1 MLIDTPAI
9 LSFTLFFAMKVKTLK
24 NKKFV
29 AELEEQAAQ
38 SSKSLDQMVT
48 AYIKKTIFDCN
59 ITHIAQEEMTPEGPA
74 VIICNTWK
82 LVRSKESGLVQI
94 WLKNW
99 KRGVFELQE
108 YAFEQ
113 SHPSTRR
120 HDSSDNYTV
129 VFKTKNYAKLKALK
143 AILALHKVY
152 FLKRHSVIEL
162 VHEALCYLHHTIKGE
177 RIDRHRSSHLLIYFS
192 KKMSKIPFSGI
203 KALVK
208 ILYSTDV
215 FNRDSLR
222 LLRRID
228 IGDHSLSSFADYLY
242 VEQCKDML
250 LKHEKENAIILPFLR
265 KMPRQKWICD
275 DALSKANCAKYV
287 CPPEYYKWIKSLKHI
302 TVVDVC
308 IDYSSPSGSIVLQ
321 VLKKAIPIGGFS
333 KLKANT
339 QKSIVRL
346 IIWIWRNLREISA
359 TECKNIENLVRSLY
373 EDFSSK
379 RPSINKRDM
388 SRVMQELVD
397 FYTGARRWDRY
408 PTNTRG
414 MSLKRWLELSD
425 LWHQLFVARIN
436 NWGSV
441 VVDKT
446 QPLFT
451 HNNPNYNSV
460 EIDGYTFSV
469 IDNAGRLREEGRTM
483 QHCVFAYLDRCVQGD
498 YIVYSVSNN
507 LGELSTLGIMVVRSE
522 SETIF
527 KIQQHYGPRNSQIE
541 QERASASVKLVKM
554 LNGNAAI

>member
-1 MLIDTPAI
+1 
-9 LSFTLFFAMKVKTLK
+9 MKVKTLK

-29 AELEEQAAQ
+29 AELEEQAKQ
-38 SSKSLDQMVT
+38 SGKSLDQMVT
-48 AYIKKTIFDCN
+48 AYIKKMVFDCN
-59 ITHIAQEEMTPEGPA
+59 ITHIAQEEMTPDGPA

-94 WLKNW
+94 WLKDW
-99 KRGVFELQE
+99 KKGVFELQE
-108 YAFEQ
+108 YTFEQ
-113 SHPSTRR
+113 NQPSARR
-120 HDSSDNYTV
+120 DDSRNDYV
-129 VFKTKNYAKLKALK
+129 AVFKTKNCAKLKALK
-143 AILALHKVY
+143 AILALRKVY
-152 FLKRHSVIEL
+152 FLKGHPVFEL
-162 VHEALCYLHHTIKGE
+162 VREAFCYLHHTIKGE
-177 RIDRHRSSHLLIYFS
+177 RIDRYKSSHLLIYFS
-192 KKMSKIPFSGI
+192 KKMSKIPFSMV

-208 ILYSTDV
+208 LLYSTDV

-222 LLRRID
+222 LLRRIY
-228 IGDHSLSSFADYLY
+228 IGDHSFSSFADYLY

-265 KMPRQKWICD
+265 KIPRQKWICD

-308 IDYSSPSGSIVLQ
+308 IGYSSPSGSMVLQ
-321 VLKKAIPIGGFS
+321 VLKKAVPIGGFS

-339 QKSIVRL
+339 QKNIVLL
-346 IIWIWRNLREISA
+346 IRWIFSDLREISA
-359 TECKNIENLVRSLY
+359 TECKNIENLVSSLY
-373 EDFSSK
+373 VDFSSK

-425 LWHQLFVARIN
+425 LWHQLFVVRG
-436 NWGSV
+436 GSV
-441 VVDKT
+441 VVDRT

-451 HNNPNYNSV
+451 HNNPDYDSV

-469 IDNAGRLREEGRTM
+469 IDNAGRLHEEGRTM

-522 SETIF
+522 SETVF